1 VRIAFHI
8 DQLWFSAPGGIG
20 TYVRELWFHMGTD
33 GRAEIVPFSSRWR
46 GREVPP
52 GVIREAGA
60 STPHVRLPI
69 QVLYPAWSITRRP
82 HLPRAFGSIDLIHAT
97 NHAAIAPAR
106 RGQALVVTVHD
117 LAFER
122 VPDLFPPRW
131 RRLYRRGLSI
141 ARDEADLVLVPSAF
155 TATELEGA
163 GVDRERIRVTPL
175 AGGASWGIEPGDED
189 VEEARAREPSEPYVL
204 AVGTIEPRKNLGRLV
219 RAFRRAVEDAG
230 LPHVLVL
237 AGDVGWHE
245 DGLLDEIRSDP
256 RGRVRYVGRVADA
269 WLPVLRHDAAAIAYP
284 SLYEGFGLPVLEGLA
299 AGLPTL
305 SSSTSAIPEVAGDAA
320 LLVDPEDEDAIA
332 AGLVRLL
339 TDTALR
345 DDLMAKGPARAAM
358 FSWAATAHATLDA
371 YREVVERP
379 HA

>member
-1 VRIAFHI
+1 VRVAFHI

-20 TYVRELWFHMGTD
+20 TYVRELFPELAHGTD
-33 GRAEIVPFSSRWR
+33 VELVGFSSRWR
-46 GREVPP
+46 GEPTPP
-52 GVIREAGA
+52 GLVAKTGGSAR
-60 STPHVRLPI
+60 HLRLPI
-69 QVLYPAWSITRRP
+69 QVLYPAWSLTRRP

-122 VPDLFPPRW
+122 FPELFPPRW
-131 RRLYRRGLSI
+131 LKLYRRGLSI
-141 ARDEADLVLVPSAF
+141 ARDEADRVLVPSAF

-163 GVDRERIRVTPL
+163 GVERDRIRVTPL
-175 AGGASWGIEPGDED
+175 AGGSSWEIEPADVDEEGP
-189 VEEARAREPSEPYVL
+189 VREPSEPYVL
-204 AVGTIEPRKNLGRLV
+204 AVGTIEPRKNLDRLV
-219 RAFRRAVEDAG
+219 RAFRRTVEDTG

-245 DGLLDEIRSDP
+245 EELIDEIRRDP
-256 RGRVRYVGRVADA
+256 RGRVRYVGRVAEA
-269 WLPVLRHDAAAIAYP
+269 RLPALRRDAAAIAYP
-284 SLYEGFGLPVLEGLA
+284 SLYEGFGLPVLEALA
-299 AGLPTL
+299 AGVPTL
-305 SSSTSAIPEVAGDAA
+305 SSSSSAIPEVAGDAA
-320 LLVDPEDEDAIA
+320 LLVDPEDEGAIA
-332 AGLVRLL
+332 AGLVRIL

-345 DDLMAKGPARAAM
+345 DDLMAKGPPRAAM

-371 YREVVERP
+371 YREAMERT